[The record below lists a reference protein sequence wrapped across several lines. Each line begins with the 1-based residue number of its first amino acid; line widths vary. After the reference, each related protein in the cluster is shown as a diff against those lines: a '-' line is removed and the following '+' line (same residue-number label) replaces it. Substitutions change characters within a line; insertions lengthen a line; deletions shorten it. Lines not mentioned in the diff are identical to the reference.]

1 MASLG
6 GGEVRARVDE
16 LVDAPL
22 LVTGWRARALNLTAM
37 LGAVLLLA
45 LTAAVPATLAAGP
58 VAASAP
64 DVAQCE
70 G

>member
-6 GGEVRARVDE
+6 GGEVRARIDE
-16 LVDAPL
+16 LVDAPA
-22 LVTGWRARALNLTAM
+22 LVTGWRGRALNVVAA
-37 LGAVLLLA
+37 LGTVLLLA

-64 DVAQCE
+64 HMAPCR
-70 G
+70 